1 MITSIL
7 LILTLFLYV
16 KKNTISSK
24 IALIK
29 TDYDVYYFSAILWFL
44 VSSLYANYD
53 YRNII
58 LVLAFTF
65 VKENKIVT
73 IFFLGLFMV
82 SPIPVLD
89 LEIISYIFYIFKV
102 FCYLVVITSFV
113 HLFLNNEN
121 NVFKKLL
128 KNINYL

>member
-1 MITSIL
+1 
-7 LILTLFLYV
+7 
-16 KKNTISSK
+16 
-24 IALIK
+24 
-29 TDYDVYYFSAILWFL
+29 
-44 VSSLYANYD
+44 
-53 YRNII
+53 
-58 LVLAFTF
+58 
-65 VKENKIVT
+65 
-73 IFFLGLFMV
+73 LFMV